1 MKTRMFII
9 MVILTILAPQA
20 FAQRKYTSDLNFQKA
35 LEAYYHDDDDDKA
48 LELVNKQ
55 LDETPDH
62 LDSRFLRAQIYWR
75 ADKNY
80 AALRDLAYAIN
91 HYKGKPQ
98 VYKSTLWGLQGAI
111 YDEME
116 RYSDAAASYRQAV
129 KFAKKDNPERVQRFN
144 FDLAQALYQDDQF
157 DESEKVYRSMLK
169 NGPGDVAAMLGI
181 ARFYRDKEYFQ
192 ESLQWLE
199 KAESY
204 NSEYGEI
211 YKFKM
216 QVYDKMDREDDTVDA
231 ALKYFELDDDAEA
244 WYVADYAKKHY
255 TYGVARIK
263 AEMNKDDAN
272 SRWIVLLTRMY
283 EDHGD
288 YLHALELYDK
298 VENEYG
304 EHEMISY
311 YKSSCYREIGQFK
324 KAISEANKA
333 IKLSGDKSLYSHR
346 GDIYRSAG
354 MYQEAITDYTVSME
368 NDPSSG
374 YEYYAI
380 GWCHELQG
388 NKDKAMEYYNQGID
402 LDKTYAYLFISR
414 GDLLKERGDIEGATA
429 DYEKV
434 LEIDNDADDG
444 SCRQYALLG
453 LGRDSE
459 ALEWMGKIIENNPN
473 DNGVYYDKACLLAR
487 MGRAAD
493 ALKALEE
500 AFRKG
505 FRRFAHLEHDDD
517 MDTLRNLPEYKA
529 LIMEYKDKPVE
540 EQAEEPEI
548 TIETAEALV
557 SEIQMKKMPGGTYEV
572 PCTINGLP
580 LKFIFDTGAS
590 DVTLSSVE
598 ANFMLKNDY
607 LSEKDFRGAR
617 RYLTADGTIANGAI
631 VRIKEVK
638 VGDVTL
644 KNIEASV
651 VNNQKAPLLLGQSVL
666 NRFGT
671 ITVDNEKLIL
681 TIKYKNRDR

>member
-1 MKTRMFII
+1 MKKIVLVLI
-9 MVILTILAPQA
+9 SALTLLSTQA
-20 FAQRKYTSDLNFQKA
+20 CAQRKTTSELNFQKA
-35 LEAYYHDDDDDKA
+35 VEAYYDDDDDDKA

-62 LDSRFLRAQIYWR
+62 LDARFLRAQIYWR
-75 ADKNY
+75 ANKND
-80 AALRDLAYAIN
+80 AALRDLTYAIK
-91 HYKGKPQ
+91 HYKGKPH
-98 VYKSTLWGLQGAI
+98 VYKSTLWGLQGTI

-116 RYSDAAASYRQAV
+116 RYSDAAESYRQAV
-129 KFAKKDNPERVQRFN
+129 KLAKKDNPERVQRYN
-144 FDLAQALYQDDQF
+144 FDLAQALYQNDQF
-157 DESEKVYRSMLK
+157 DESEKVYRTMLK
-169 NGPGDVAAMLGI
+169 NDPGDVAAMLGI
-181 ARFYRDKEYFQ
+181 ARFYRDKKDYQ
-192 ESLQWLE
+192 ESLLWLE

-216 QVYDKMDREDDTVDA
+216 QVYDKMGREDDTVDA
-231 ALKYFELDDDAEA
+231 ALKFFELDDDAEA
-244 WYVADYAKKHY
+244 WYVADYAAKHY

-311 YKSSCYREIGQFK
+311 YKSECYKELGLFK
-324 KAISEANKA
+324 KAITAATKA
-333 IKLSGDKSLYSHR
+333 IDLSGDKRFYSHR

-354 MYQEAITDYTVSME
+354 MYKEAIADYQVSME

-434 LEIDNDADDG
+434 LEIDDEPDDG

-453 LGRDSE
+453 LGRDNE
-459 ALEWMGKIIENNPN
+459 ALEWMEKIIENNPN
-473 DNGVYYDKACLLAR
+473 DSGVYYEKACLFAR
-487 MGRAAD
+487 MGRTED
-493 ALKALEE
+493 AIQALEE
-500 AFRKG
+500 AFKKG
-505 FRRFAHLEHDDD
+505 FRRFAHLEHDND

-529 LIMEYKDKPVE
+529 LIQEYKDKPVE
-540 EQAEEPEI
+540 EQVEEPEI

-607 LSEKDFRGAR
+607 LSEKDFKGSR

-651 VNNQKAPLLLGQSVL
+651 VNSQKAPLLLGQSVL
-666 NRFGT
+666 DKFGT
-671 ITVDNEKLIL
+671 ITIDNENSIM
-681 TIKYKNRDR
+681 TIKYSQRD

>member
-1 MKTRMFII
+1 MKSRFFI

-20 FAQRKYTSDLNFQKA
+20 CAQRKVVSDYNYRKA
-35 LEAYYHDDDDDKA
+35 VEAYFEEDDDEKA
-48 LELVNKQ
+48 LELLNKQ
-55 LDETPDH
+55 IDDTPNHIDA
-62 LDSRFLRAQIYWR
+62 RFIRARSYWST
-75 ADKNY
+75 DKY
-80 AALRDLAYAIN
+80 DAALRDISYAIK
-91 HYKGKPQ
+91 HYKGKPS

-111 YDEME
+111 YDDME
-116 RYSDAAASYRQAV
+116 RYPEAAESYKQAV
-129 KFAKKDNPERVQRFN
+129 KLARKDNPEKVQSYH
-144 FDLAQALYQDDQF
+144 FDLAQALYMSDEF
-157 DESEKVYRSMLK
+157 DNAEKEYRAMLK
-169 NGPGDVAAMLGI
+169 TDPSDVTAMIGL
-181 ARFYRDKEYFQ
+181 ARFYRDKEEYE
-192 ESLQWLE
+192 ESLKWLE
-199 KAESY
+199 TAESY

-263 AEMNKDDAN
+263 AEMNKEDAS
-272 SRWIVLLTRMY
+272 SRWIVLLTRLY
-283 EDHGD
+283 EDHCD
-288 YLHALELYDK
+288 YLHALELYNK
-298 VENEYG
+298 VESEYG
-304 EHEMISY
+304 EHPMISY
-311 YKSSCYREIGQFK
+311 YKSSCYREMGQFK
-324 KAISEANKA
+324 KAISEATKA
-333 IKLSGDKSLYSHR
+333 IELSEDQSLYSHR

-354 MYQEAITDYTVSME
+354 MYKEAIADYQVSME

-459 ALEWMGKIIENNPN
+459 ALEWIGKSIENNPN

-487 MGRAAD
+487 MDRAAD

-500 AFRKG
+500 AFKKG

-517 MDTLRNLPEYKA
+517 MDSLRDLPEYKA
-529 LIMEYKDKPVE
+529 LVREYKDKPVE
-540 EQAEEPEI
+540 EIFEEPDI
-548 TIETAEALV
+548 TTESAEALI

-607 LSEKDFRGAR
+607 LSEKDFKGSR
-617 RYLTADGTIANGAI
+617 RYLTADGSIANGAV

-644 KNIEASV
+644 NNIDASV
-651 VNNQKAPLLLGQSVL
+651 VKSQKAPLLLGQSVL
-666 NRFGT
+666 ERFGT
-671 ITVDNEKLIL
+671 ITIDNQSNKLI
-681 TIKYKNRDR
+681 IKH

>member
-1 MKTRMFII
+1 MKKLVLVLISA
-9 MVILTILAPQA
+9 LTLLSTQA
-20 FAQRKYTSDLNFQKA
+20 CAQRKTTSDLNFQKA
-35 LEAYYHDDDDDKA
+35 LEAYYDDDDDDKA

-55 LDETPDH
+55 LDDTPDH

-75 ADKNY
+75 ADKY
-80 AALRDLAYAIN
+80 DSALRDLRYAIK

-98 VYKSTLWGLQGAI
+98 VYKSSLWGLQGAI
-111 YDEME
+111 YDEMK
-116 RYSDAAASYRQAV
+116 RYSDAAESYRQAV
-129 KFAKKDNPERVQRFN
+129 KFAKKDNPERVQKYN
-144 FDLAQALYQDDQF
+144 FDLAQALYQDDRF
-157 DESEKVYRSMLK
+157 DESEKVYRTMLK
-169 NGPGDVAAMLGI
+169 NDPGDAAAMLGI
-181 ARFYRDKEYFQ
+181 ARFYRDKQDYQ
-192 ESLQWLE
+192 ESLLWLE

-216 QVYDKMDREDDTVDA
+216 QVYDKMGREDDTVDA

-244 WYVADYAKKHY
+244 WYVADYAAKHY

-311 YKSSCYREIGQFK
+311 YKSECYKELGLFK
-324 KAISEANKA
+324 KAITAATKA
-333 IKLSGDKSLYSHR
+333 IDLSGDKRFYSHR
-346 GDIYRSAG
+346 GDIFRSVG
-354 MYQEAITDYTVSME
+354 MYKEAIADYQVSME

-388 NKDKAMEYYNQGID
+388 DKDKAMEYYNQGID

-434 LEIDNDADDG
+434 LEIDNEPDDG
-444 SCRQYALLG
+444 SCQQYALLG
-453 LGRDSE
+453 LGRDNE
-459 ALEWMGKIIENNPN
+459 ALEWMEKIIENNPN
-473 DNGVYYDKACLLAR
+473 DNGVYYDKACLFAR
-487 MGRAAD
+487 MGRTED
-493 ALKALEE
+493 AIQALEE
-500 AFRKG
+500 AFKKG
-505 FRRFAHLEHDDD
+505 FRRFAHLEHDND

-529 LIMEYKDKPVE
+529 LIQEYKDKPVE
-540 EQAEEPEI
+540 EQVEEPEI

-607 LSEKDFRGAR
+607 LSEKDFKGSR

-651 VNNQKAPLLLGQSVL
+651 VNSQKAPLLLGQSVL
-666 NRFGT
+666 DRFGT
-671 ITVDNEKLIL
+671 ITIDNENSVM
-681 TIKYKNRDR
+681 TIKYSPRD

>member
-1 MKTRMFII
+1 MFII

-20 FAQRKYTSDLNFQKA
+20 CAQRKVVSDYNYRKA
-35 LEAYYHDDDDDKA
+35 VEAYFEDDDDEKA
-48 LELVNKQ
+48 LELLNKQ
-55 LDETPDH
+55 IDETPNH
-62 LDSRFLRAQIYWR
+62 IDSRFIRARIYWST
-75 ADKNY
+75 DKY
-80 AALRDLAYAIN
+80 DAALRDISHAIK
-91 HYKGKPQ
+91 HYKGKPR

-111 YDEME
+111 YDDME
-116 RYSDAAASYRQAV
+116 RYPEAAESYKQAV
-129 KFAKKDNPERVQRFN
+129 KLARKDNPEKVQSYH
-144 FDLAQALYQDDQF
+144 FDFAQALYMSDEF
-157 DESEKVYRSMLK
+157 DNAEKEYRAMLK
-169 NGPGDVAAMLGI
+169 TDPSDVTAMIGL
-181 ARFYRDKEYFQ
+181 ARFYRDKEQYE
-192 ESLQWLE
+192 ESLKWLE
-199 KAESY
+199 TAESY
-204 NSEYGEI
+204 NAGYGEI

-263 AEMNKDDAN
+263 AEMNKEDAS
-272 SRWIVLLTRMY
+272 SRWIVLLTRLY
-283 EDHGD
+283 EDHCD
-288 YLHALELYDK
+288 YLHALELYNR
-298 VENEYG
+298 VESEYG
-304 EHEMISY
+304 EHPMISY
-311 YKSSCYREIGQFK
+311 YKSSCYRELGQFK
-324 KAISEANKA
+324 KAISEATKA
-333 IKLSGDKSLYSHR
+333 IELSEDQSLYSHR

-354 MYQEAITDYTVSME
+354 MYKEAIADYQVSME

-388 NKDKAMEYYNQGID
+388 DKKTALEYYNKGID
-402 LDKTYAYLFISR
+402 IDKSYAYLYLSR
-414 GDLLKERGDIEGATA
+414 ADLLSQSGDCEAAER

-434 LEIDNDADDG
+434 LELDTTPEDG
-444 SCRQYALLG
+444 SCRHYALVG
-453 LGRDSE
+453 LGRWYDAE
-459 ALEWMGKIIENNPN
+459 LWMNRIIEAHPN
-473 DNGVYYDKACLLAR
+473 DHGVYYDKACLFAR
-487 MGRAAD
+487 MNRPEEAI
-493 ALKALEE
+493 KALEE
-500 AFRKG
+500 AFKKG
-505 FRRFAHLEHDDD
+505 FRKFAHLEHDDD
-517 MDTLRNLPEYKA
+517 MDSLRNLLEYKA

-607 LSEKDFRGAR
+607 LSEKDFKGSR

-651 VNNQKAPLLLGQSVL
+651 VNSQKAPLLLGQSVL
-666 NRFGT
+666 DRFGT
-671 ITVDNEKLIL
+671 ITIDNENSVM
-681 TIKYKNRDR
+681 TIKYSPRD

>member
-1 MKTRMFII
+1 MKKTL
-9 MVILTILAPQA
+9 VAVLSALTLLSTQA
-20 FAQRKYTSDLNFQKA
+20 CAQRKVVTDYNYRKA
-35 LEAYYHDDDDDKA
+35 IEAYFEDDDDEKA
-48 LELVNKQ
+48 LELLNKQ
-55 LDETPDH
+55 IDETPNH
-62 LDSRFLRAQIYWR
+62 IDSRFIRARIYWST
-75 ADKNY
+75 DKY
-80 AALRDLAYAIN
+80 DAALRDISHAIK
-91 HYKGKPQ
+91 HYKGKPN

-111 YDEME
+111 YDDME
-116 RYSDAAASYRQAV
+116 RYPDAAESYKQAV
-129 KFAKKDNPERVQRFN
+129 KLAKKDNPEKVQSYH
-144 FDLAQALYQDDQF
+144 FDLAQALYMSDEF
-157 DESEKVYRSMLK
+157 DKAEKEYRAMLK
-169 NGPGDVAAMLGI
+169 TDPSDVTAMIGL
-181 ARFYRDKEYFQ
+181 ARFYRDKEEYE
-192 ESLQWLE
+192 ESLKWLE
-199 KAESY
+199 TAESY

-263 AEMNKDDAN
+263 AEMNKEDAS
-272 SRWIVLLTRMY
+272 SRWIVLLTRLY
-283 EDHGD
+283 EDHCD
-288 YLHALELYDK
+288 YLHALELYNK
-298 VENEYG
+298 VESEYG
-304 EHEMISY
+304 EHPMISY
-311 YKSSCYREIGQFK
+311 YKSSCYRELGQFK
-324 KAISEANKA
+324 KAISEATKA
-333 IKLSGDKSLYSHR
+333 IELSEDQSLYSHR

-354 MYQEAITDYTVSME
+354 MYKEAIADYQVSME

-500 AFRKG
+500 AFKKG

-529 LIMEYKDKPVE
+529 LIMGYKDKPVE

-580 LKFIFDTGAS
+580 LKFIFDTCAS

-598 ANFMLKNDY
+598 ANFMPKYDY
-607 LSEKDFRGAR
+607 LSEKDFKGSR

-651 VNNQKAPLLLGQSVL
+651 VNSQKAPLLLGQSIL
-666 NRFGT
+666 DKFGT
-671 ITVDNEKLIL
+671 ITIDNEKSIM
-681 TIKYKNRDR
+681 TIKYSPRD

>member
-1 MKTRMFII
+1 MKKLVLVLISA
-9 MVILTILAPQA
+9 LTLFSTQA
-20 FAQRKYTSDLNFQKA
+20 CAQRKIISDFNFRKA
-35 LEAYYHDDDDDKA
+35 LEAYYDDDDDDKA

-75 ADKNY
+75 ADKND
-80 AALRDLAYAIN
+80 AALRDLAYAIK
-91 HYKGKPQ
+91 HYKGEPQ
-98 VYKSTLWGLQGAI
+98 VYKSTLWGLRGAI

-116 RYSDAAASYRQAV
+116 RYSDAAESYRQAV
-129 KFAKKDNPERVQRFN
+129 KFAKKDNPEKVQSYH
-144 FDLAQALYQDDQF
+144 FDLAQALYMSDEF
-157 DESEKVYRSMLK
+157 DNAEKEYRAMLK
-169 NGPGDVAAMLGI
+169 TDPSDVTAMIGL
-181 ARFYRDKEYFQ
+181 ARFYRDKEEYE
-192 ESLQWLE
+192 ESLKWLE
-199 KAESY
+199 TAESY

-263 AEMNKDDAN
+263 AEMNKEDAS
-272 SRWIVLLTRMY
+272 SRWIVLLTRLY
-283 EDHGD
+283 EDHCD
-288 YLHALELYDK
+288 YLHALELYNK
-298 VENEYG
+298 VESEYG
-304 EHEMISY
+304 EHPMISY
-311 YKSSCYREIGQFK
+311 YKSSCYRELGQFK
-324 KAISEANKA
+324 KAISEATKA
-333 IKLSGDKSLYSHR
+333 IELSEDQSLYSHR

-354 MYQEAITDYTVSME
+354 MYKEAIADYQVSMN

-414 GDLLKERGDIEGATA
+414 GDLLKERGDIKGATA

-434 LEIDNDADDG
+434 LELDEEPNDG
-444 SCRQYALLG
+444 SCRQYALHG
-453 LGRDSE
+453 LGRDNE
-459 ALEWMGKIIENNPN
+459 ALEWMEKIIDNNPN
-473 DNGVYYDKACLLAR
+473 DYGLYYDKACLLAR
-487 MGRAAD
+487 MERAED
-493 ALKALEE
+493 AIKALEE
-500 AFRKG
+500 AFKKG

-517 MDTLRNLPEYKA
+517 MDSLRNLPEYKT
-529 LIMEYKDKPVE
+529 LIREYKDKPVE
-540 EQAEEPEI
+540 EMSEEPEI
-548 TIETAEALV
+548 TTESAEALI

-607 LSEKDFRGAR
+607 LSEKDFKGSR
-617 RYLTADGTIANGAI
+617 RYLTADGSIANGVV

-638 VGDVTL
+638 VGDLTL

-651 VNNQKAPLLLGQSVL
+651 VNSQKAPLLLGQSIL
-666 NRFGT
+666 DKFGT
-671 ITVDNEKLIL
+671 ITIDNEKSIM
-681 TIKYKNRDR
+681 TIKYSPRD

>member
-1 MKTRMFII
+1 MKKLVLVLISA
-9 MVILTILAPQA
+9 LTLFSTQA
-20 FAQRKYTSDLNFQKA
+20 CAQRKIISDFSFRKA
-35 LEAYYHDDDDDKA
+35 LEAYYDDDDDDKA

-75 ADKNY
+75 ADKND
-80 AALRDLAYAIN
+80 AALRDLAYAIK
-91 HYKGKPQ
+91 HYKGEPQ
-98 VYKSTLWGLQGAI
+98 VYKSTLWGLRGAI

-116 RYSDAAASYRQAV
+116 RYSDAAESYRQAV
-129 KFAKKDNPERVQRFN
+129 KFAKKDNPERVQRFY
-144 FDLAQALYQDDQF
+144 FDLAQALYQDEQF
-157 DESEKVYRSMLK
+157 NESEKVYRTMLK
-169 NGPGDVAAMLGI
+169 NDPGDAAAMLGI
-181 ARFYRDKEYFQ
+181 ARFYRDKQDYQ
-192 ESLQWLE
+192 ASLDWLE
-199 KAESY
+199 KAASY

-216 QVYDKMDREDDTVDA
+216 QVYDKMGREDDAVDA
-231 ALKYFELDDDAEA
+231 ALKYFELDNDAEA
-244 WYVADYAKKHY
+244 WYVADYASKHY
-255 TYGVARIK
+255 SYGVARIK

-288 YLHALELYDK
+288 YLHALELYDR
-298 VENEYG
+298 VEKEYG

-311 YKSSCYREIGQFK
+311 YKSGCYREIGQFK
-324 KAISEANKA
+324 KAISEATKA
-333 IKLSGDKSLYSHR
+333 IELSGDKSFYSHR
-346 GDIYRSAG
+346 GDIYRSTG
-354 MYQEAITDYTVSME
+354 MYKEAIADYQVSMD
-368 NDPSSG
+368 NDPSNG

-380 GWCHELQG
+380 GWCYELQG

-434 LEIDNDADDG
+434 LELDDDPDDG

-487 MGRAAD
+487 MGRAHD
-493 ALKALEE
+493 AINALEE
-500 AFRKG
+500 AFKKG

-517 MDTLRNLPEYKA
+517 MNTLRGLKEYKE
-529 LIMEYKDKPVE
+529 LVQKYKDMPVE
-540 EQAEEPEI
+540 EQDDEPEI
-548 TIETAEALV
+548 TIETAEALI

-590 DVTLSSVE
+590 DVTISSVE

-607 LSEKDFRGAR
+607 LSEKDFKGSR

-651 VNNQKAPLLLGQSVL
+651 VNSQKAPLLLGQSAL
-666 NRFGT
+666 DRFGT
-671 ITVDNEKLIL
+671 ITIDNQKSIM
-681 TIKYKNRDR
+681 TIKYTPRE

>member
-1 MKTRMFII
+1 MKSRFFI

-20 FAQRKYTSDLNFQKA
+20 CAQRKVVSDYNYRKA
-35 LEAYYHDDDDDKA
+35 VEAYFQDDDDEKA
-48 LELVNKQ
+48 LDLLNKQ
-55 LDETPDH
+55 IDDTPNH
-62 LDSRFLRAQIYWR
+62 IDSRFIRARIYWST
-75 ADKNY
+75 DKY
-80 AALRDLAYAIN
+80 DAALRDISYAIK
-91 HYKGKPQ
+91 HYKGKPS

-111 YDEME
+111 YDDME
-116 RYSDAAASYRQAV
+116 RYPEAAESYKQAV
-129 KFAKKDNPERVQRFN
+129 KLARKDNPEKVQSYH
-144 FDLAQALYQDDQF
+144 FDLAQALYMSDEF
-157 DESEKVYRSMLK
+157 DNAEKEYRAMLK
-169 NGPGDVAAMLGI
+169 TDPSDVTAMIGL
-181 ARFYRDKEYFQ
+181 ARFYRDKEEYE
-192 ESLQWLE
+192 ESLKWLE
-199 KAESY
+199 TAESY

-263 AEMNKDDAN
+263 AEMNKEDAS
-272 SRWIVLLTRMY
+272 SRWIVLLTRLY
-283 EDHGD
+283 EDHCD
-288 YLHALELYDK
+288 YLHALELYNK
-298 VENEYG
+298 VESEYG
-304 EHEMISY
+304 EHPMISY
-311 YKSSCYREIGQFK
+311 YKSSCYRELGQFK
-324 KAISEANKA
+324 KAISEATKA
-333 IKLSGDKSLYSHR
+333 IELSEDQSLYSHR

-354 MYQEAITDYTVSME
+354 MYKEAIADYQVSME

-388 NKDKAMEYYNQGID
+388 DKKTALEYYNTGID
-402 LDKTYAYLFISR
+402 IDKSYAYLYLSR
-414 GDLLKERGDIEGATA
+414 ADLLSQNGDYEAAER

-434 LEIDNDADDG
+434 LELDTTPEDG
-444 SCRQYALLG
+444 SCRHYALVG
-453 LGRDSE
+453 LGRWYDAE
-459 ALEWMGKIIENNPN
+459 LWMNRIIEAHPN
-473 DNGVYYDKACLLAR
+473 DHGVYYDKACLFAR
-487 MGRAAD
+487 MNRPEEAI
-493 ALKALEE
+493 KALEE
-500 AFRKG
+500 AFKKG

-607 LSEKDFRGAR
+607 LSEKDFRGSR
-617 RYLTADGTIANGAI
+617 RYLTADGTIANGSI

-651 VNNQKAPLLLGQSVL
+651 VNSQKAPLLLGQSIL
-666 NRFGT
+666 DKFGT
-671 ITVDNEKLIL
+671 ITIDNEKSIM
-681 TIKYKNRDR
+681 TIKYSPRD

>member
-1 MKTRMFII
+1 MKKLVLVLISA
-9 MVILTILAPQA
+9 LTLFSTQA
-20 FAQRKYTSDLNFQKA
+20 CAQKKTTSDLNFQKA
-35 LEAYYHDDDDDKA
+35 LEAYYDDDDDDKA

-55 LDETPDH
+55 LDDMPDH

-75 ADKNY
+75 ADKY
-80 AALRDLAYAIN
+80 DSALRDLGYAIK

-98 VYKSTLWGLQGAI
+98 VYKSSLWGLQGAI
-111 YDEME
+111 YDEMK
-116 RYSDAAASYRQAV
+116 RYSDAAESYRQAV
-129 KFAKKDNPERVQRFN
+129 KFAKKDNPERVQKYN
-144 FDLAQALYQDDQF
+144 FDLAQALYQDDRF
-157 DESEKVYRSMLK
+157 DESEKVYRTMLK
-169 NGPGDVAAMLGI
+169 KDPGDAAAMLGI
-181 ARFYRDKEYFQ
+181 ARFYRDKQDYQ
-192 ESLQWLE
+192 ESLLWLE

-216 QVYDKMDREDDTVDA
+216 QVYDKMGREDDTVDA

-244 WYVADYAKKHY
+244 WYVADYAEKHY

-263 AEMNKDDAN
+263 AEMNKEDAN

-288 YLHALELYDK
+288 YLHALELYNK
-298 VENEYG
+298 VESEYG
-304 EHEMISY
+304 EYAMISY
-311 YKSSCYREIGQFK
+311 YKSNCYRETGQFK
-324 KAISEANKA
+324 KAISEATKA
-333 IKLSGDKSLYSHR
+333 IELSGDKSFYSHR
-346 GDIYRSAG
+346 GDIFRSVG
-354 MYQEAITDYTVSME
+354 MYKEAIADYQVSME

-388 NKDKAMEYYNQGID
+388 DKDKAMEYYNQGID

-434 LEIDNDADDG
+434 LEIDNEPDDG

-453 LGRDSE
+453 LGRDNE
-459 ALEWMGKIIENNPN
+459 ALEWMEKIIENNPN
-473 DNGVYYDKACLLAR
+473 DNGVFYDKACLFAR
-487 MGRAAD
+487 MGRTED
-493 ALKALEE
+493 AIQALEE
-500 AFRKG
+500 AFKKG
-505 FRRFAHLEHDDD
+505 FRRFAHLEHDND

-529 LIMEYKDKPVE
+529 LIQEYKDKPVE
-540 EQAEEPEI
+540 EQVEEPEI

-557 SEIQMKKMPGGTYEV
+557 SEIRMKKMPGGTYEV

-607 LSEKDFRGAR
+607 LSEKDFKGSR
-617 RYLTADGTIANGAI
+617 RYLTADGSIANGAI

-644 KNIEASV
+644 KNIEAYV
-651 VNNQKAPLLLGQSVL
+651 VNSQKAPLLLGQSVL
-666 NRFGT
+666 DRFGT
-671 ITVDNEKLIL
+671 ITIDNEHSIM
-681 TIKYKNRDR
+681 TIEYSPRD

>member
-1 MKTRMFII
+1 MKKLVLVLISA
-9 MVILTILAPQA
+9 LTLFSTQA
-20 FAQRKYTSDLNFQKA
+20 CAQRKIISDFNFRKA
-35 LEAYYHDDDDDKA
+35 LEAYYDDDDDDKA

-75 ADKNY
+75 ADKND
-80 AALRDLAYAIN
+80 AALRDLAYAIK
-91 HYKGKPQ
+91 HYKGEPQ
-98 VYKSTLWGLQGAI
+98 VYKSTLWGLRGAI

-116 RYSDAAASYRQAV
+116 RDSDAAESYRQAV
-129 KFAKKDNPERVQRFN
+129 KFAKKDNPEKVQSYH
-144 FDLAQALYQDDQF
+144 FDLAQALYMSDEF
-157 DESEKVYRSMLK
+157 DNAEKEYRAMLK
-169 NGPGDVAAMLGI
+169 TDPSDVTAMIGL
-181 ARFYRDKEYFQ
+181 ARFYRDKEEYE
-192 ESLQWLE
+192 ESLKWLE
-199 KAESY
+199 TAESY

-263 AEMNKDDAN
+263 AEMNKEDAS
-272 SRWIVLLTRMY
+272 SRWIVLLTRLY
-283 EDHGD
+283 EDHCD
-288 YLHALELYDK
+288 YLHALELYNK
-298 VENEYG
+298 VESEYG
-304 EHEMISY
+304 EHPMISY
-311 YKSSCYREIGQFK
+311 YKSSCYRELGQFK
-324 KAISEANKA
+324 KAISEATKA
-333 IKLSGDKSLYSHR
+333 IELSEDQSLYSHR

-354 MYQEAITDYTVSME
+354 MYKEAIADYQVSMN

-414 GDLLKERGDIEGATA
+414 GDLLKERGDIKGATA

-434 LEIDNDADDG
+434 LELDEEPNDG
-444 SCRQYALLG
+444 SCRQYALHG
-453 LGRDSE
+453 LGRDNE
-459 ALEWMGKIIENNPN
+459 ALEWMEKIIDNNPN
-473 DNGVYYDKACLLAR
+473 DYGLYYDKACLLAR
-487 MGRAAD
+487 MERAED
-493 ALKALEE
+493 AIKALEE
-500 AFRKG
+500 AFKKG

-517 MDTLRNLPEYKA
+517 MDSLRNLPEYKT
-529 LIMEYKDKPVE
+529 LIREYKDKPVE
-540 EQAEEPEI
+540 EMSEEPEI
-548 TIETAEALV
+548 TTESAEALI

-607 LSEKDFRGAR
+607 LSEKDFKGSR
-617 RYLTADGTIANGAI
+617 RYLTADGSIANGVV

-638 VGDVTL
+638 VGDLTL

-651 VNNQKAPLLLGQSVL
+651 VNSQKAPLLLGQSIL
-666 NRFGT
+666 DKFGT
-671 ITVDNEKLIL
+671 ITIDNEKSIM
-681 TIKYKNRDR
+681 TIKYSPRD

>member
-1 MKTRMFII
+1 

-20 FAQRKYTSDLNFQKA
+20 CAQRKVVSDYNYRKA
-35 LEAYYHDDDDDKA
+35 VEAYFQDDDDEKA
-48 LELVNKQ
+48 LDLLNKQ
-55 LDETPDH
+55 IDDTPNH
-62 LDSRFLRAQIYWR
+62 IDSRFIRARIYWST
-75 ADKNY
+75 DKY
-80 AALRDLAYAIN
+80 DAALRDISYAIK
-91 HYKGKPQ
+91 HYKGKPS

-111 YDEME
+111 YDDME
-116 RYSDAAASYRQAV
+116 RYPEAAESYKQAV
-129 KFAKKDNPERVQRFN
+129 KLARKDNPEKVQSYH
-144 FDLAQALYQDDQF
+144 FDLAQALYMSDEF
-157 DESEKVYRSMLK
+157 DNAEKEYRAMLK
-169 NGPGDVAAMLGI
+169 TDPSDVTAMIGL
-181 ARFYRDKEYFQ
+181 ARFYRDKEEYE
-192 ESLQWLE
+192 ESLKWLE
-199 KAESY
+199 TAESY

-263 AEMNKDDAN
+263 AEMNKEDAS
-272 SRWIVLLTRMY
+272 SRWIVLLTRLY
-283 EDHGD
+283 EDHCD
-288 YLHALELYDK
+288 YLHALELYNK
-298 VENEYG
+298 VESEYG
-304 EHEMISY
+304 EHPMISY
-311 YKSSCYREIGQFK
+311 YKSSCYRELGQFK
-324 KAISEANKA
+324 KAISEATKA
-333 IKLSGDKSLYSHR
+333 IELSEDQSLYSHR

-354 MYQEAITDYTVSME
+354 MYKEAIADYQVSME

-388 NKDKAMEYYNQGID
+388 DKKTALEYYNTGID
-402 LDKTYAYLFISR
+402 IDKSYAYLYLSR
-414 GDLLKERGDIEGATA
+414 ADLLSQNGDYEAAER

-434 LEIDNDADDG
+434 LELDTTPEDG
-444 SCRQYALLG
+444 SCRHYALVG
-453 LGRDSE
+453 LGRWYDAE
-459 ALEWMGKIIENNPN
+459 LWMNRIIEAHPN
-473 DNGVYYDKACLLAR
+473 DHGVYYDKACLFAR
-487 MGRAAD
+487 MNRPEEAI
-493 ALKALEE
+493 KALEE
-500 AFRKG
+500 AFKKG

-607 LSEKDFRGAR
+607 LSEKDFRGSR
-617 RYLTADGTIANGAI
+617 RYLTADGTIANGSI

-651 VNNQKAPLLLGQSVL
+651 VNSQKAPLLLGQSIL
-666 NRFGT
+666 DKFGT
-671 ITVDNEKLIL
+671 ITIDNEKSIM
-681 TIKYKNRDR
+681 TIKYSPRD